1 MKLRIS
7 ARILAKVALQAAV
20 SAAVCSCASTRN
32 IPEGE
37 YILKENNIQITNS
50 KTYSPSDLNA
60 YLKQAENDN
69 LIFGIKSL
77 FAEPTLLNEDLIEP
91 SCSGMIRHL
100 EYLGY
105 YGSEIETNVERGR
118 KKAKVNYLVTL
129 GKQYPIKDVE
139 YAIADTAIS
148 RIFKEDSVNF
158 TIRRGQPLSEE
169 SLETETERLAALL
182 RSKGYYGFT
191 KNYFFNFADTTAVR
205 DSSILKIELRDYTR
219 NESPTQAKPHRR
231 FTIRNVEIETP
242 PGLNVSQKFLDGIN
256 RIESGMTYSE
266 ELINNTYSRFA
277 GIPLFNTVNVNLR
290 PVDTTGVDCKISL
303 TPAKLQAYEVN
314 MEASTNSS
322 ALIGISPSLSYKHLN
337 LFGGGE
343 VLTLGFRGNFQF
355 KLNDPARSNEFAISS
370 GITFPKLLLLPSEIN
385 NQPSLPATEIT
396 LAYNYQDRPEYNRN
410 IISSSYGYIWS
421 ASPKLKYNLNVLSL
435 NVIKIF
441 NIDPEFYSNLNSSYL
456 QYQYQNHFDLGA
468 NATVYY
474 TNDPAVSPKGNHFY
488 IRWDVSASGNL
499 LNLASG
505 ALDKNSAGESLIWGI
520 PYSQYIRN
528 QVTMVETL
536 RFGRDNKTSLAGRLL
551 AGVGYAYGNSHAL
564 PLEQM
569 FYAGGASSLRGWQ
582 SRTAGPGCAPL
593 DKTFAIYNQTGDMH
607 LEANLEL
614 RFPLFWKLKG
624 ALFTDIGNIWNLP
637 DKEMEA
643 ASPTYALSVFSFDN
657 LAKSTAVSWGTGARL
672 DFDMLLVRVDIG
684 FKGYDP
690 AAQHW
695 LTPAEWFSRNGFAL
709 HLGIGYPF

>member
-1 MKLRIS
+1 MRTRPRFAAKLAS
-7 ARILAKVALQAAV
+7 LAAIL
-20 SAAVCSCASTRN
+20 AAVCSCAGTKN
-32 IPEGE
+32 IPEGK
-37 YILKENNIQITNS
+37 YILKENVIKVTNS
-50 KTYSPSDLNA
+50 KTYSPSDLTP

-77 FAEPTLLNEDLIEP
+77 FSEPILLDESLIEP
-91 SCSGMIRHL
+91 SCNGMVRHL

-105 YGSEIETNVERGR
+105 YGSGIETSVERGK

-129 GKQYPIKDVE
+129 GKQYPIKKVE

-148 RIFKEDSVNF
+148 AIFRQDSLNF
-158 TIRRGQPLSEE
+158 TIREGQPLSEQ

-191 KNYFFNFADTTAVR
+191 KNYFFNFADTTTAR
-205 DSSILKIELRDYTR
+205 DSSVLKIELRNYTR
-219 NESPTQAKPHRR
+219 NESPTQAKPHLRY
-231 FTIRNVEIETP
+231 TISKVEIETP
-242 PGLNVSQKFLDGIN
+242 PNLNVKQNFLKDIN
-256 RIESGMTYSE
+256 RIESGMPYSE
-266 ELINNTYSRFA
+266 ELINTTYSRYT
-277 GIPLFNTVNVNLR
+277 GIPLFNTVNISLT
-290 PVDTTGVDCKISL
+290 PGDSTDVDCKIAL
-303 TPAKLQAYEVN
+303 TPSKLQSYEVN

-355 KLNDPARSNEFAISS
+355 KINDPARSNEFAISS
-370 GITFPKLLLLPSEIN
+370 GITFPKMLFLPSAIN
-385 NQPSLPATEIT
+385 NQPTLPATEIT
-396 LAYNYQDRPEYNRN
+396 LAYNYQNRPEYNRN

-421 ASPKLKYNLNVLSL
+421 ASQKLKYNLNVLSL
-435 NVIKIF
+435 NIIKIF
-441 NIDPEFYSNLNSSYL
+441 DIDPTFYSSLSSSYL

-474 TNDPAVSPKGNHFY
+474 TNDPSVSPKGNHFY
-488 IRWDVSASGNL
+488 VRWDVAASGNI

-505 ALDKNSAGESLIWGI
+505 ALKSNSSGESLIWGI
-520 PYSQYIRN
+520 PFSHYIRN

-536 RFGRDNKTSLAGRLL
+536 KFGRDNKTSLAGRLL
-551 AGVGYAYGNSHAL
+551 AGVGYAYGNSHTL

-569 FYAGGASSLRGWQ
+569 FYAGGASSMRGWQ
-582 SRTAGPGCAPL
+582 SRTVGPGCAPL
-593 DKTFAIYNQTGDMH
+593 DETFAIYNQTGDLH

-624 ALFTDIGNIWNLP
+624 ALFTDVGNIWNLP
-637 DKEMEA
+637 DEEMEK
-643 ASPTYALSVFSFDN
+643 ASPSYALSVFSFKN

-672 DFDMLLVRVDIG
+672 DFDMLLVRVDVG

-690 AAQHW
+690 ASQHW
-695 LTPAEWFSRNGFAL
+695 LAPSEWFSKNGFAL